1 MSKFEFKLPDIGEG
15 VTEGEIVNWLVGV
28 GDGVKEDQDMV
39 EVMTDKATVTIG
51 APKAGKVTELKGE
64 VGDVIPVGQVLVVL
78 DLASNG
84 EPAATS
90 APAAPAAAPP
100 PAAKAAAA
108 PAAAKPAAAPAKPAA
123 APAKPAEK
131 AAAASDD
138 SSPVFRL
145 QDDLPG
151 VGSPGASANGVNGGY
166 FNDKPLAAPATRK
179 LARELDVDLRRVTPT
194 GPNQRVTKEDV
205 ESHSRK
211 GPAAAKAPAAHAAAP
226 EAHAPAAQVLP
237 PAPRL
242 SEARGDQR
250 VPIRGMRRRVFEN
263 MARSKRT
270 AAHFTYFEEC
280 EVTPLMDL
288 RSRIKGYAEAEGVKL
303 NFLPLVIKAVIASLR
318 RNPTLNAV
326 VDDEKGELVLKSTF
340 DIGIAV
346 ATDNGLVVPVLRAAD
361 QLGMLDIAREIDRLS
376 SEAREGKIRREDLGG
391 SSFTVTSLGKL
402 GGSFATPVINYPEVA
417 ILYVPQIKQK
427 PVVKNGQI
435 VVGNVMNLGVS
446 FDHRVIDGHTGASF
460 VQDLAEFLQ
469 DPDRLLLQM
478 R

>member
-15 VTEGEIVNWLVGV
+15 VSEGEIVNWLVGV
-28 GDGVKEDQDMV
+28 GDAVKEDQDMV

-51 APKAGKVTELKGE
+51 APKAGKVAELKGE

-78 DLASNG
+78 DISQDG
-84 EPAATS
+84 EKAE
-90 APAAPAAAPP
+90 APAA
-100 PAAKAAAA
+100 
-108 PAAAKPAAAPAKPAA
+108 AAAKPAAAPAAKPAATPAAKPAA
-123 APAKPAEK
+123 APAAKASP
-131 AAAASDD
+131 AAAPAAKDSKE
-138 SSPVFRL
+138 SSPVFTL
-145 QDDLPG
+145 QDELPG
-151 VGSPGASANGVNGGY
+151 VGAPSGGASNGY

-179 LARELDVDLRRVTPT
+179 LARELDVDLRQVAPS
-194 GPNQRVTKEDV
+194 GPNQRVTREDV
-205 ESHSRK
+205 ESHARGGASSTAAAE
-211 GPAAAKAPAAHAAAP
+211 PAAGTALARSAAPAPTAP
-226 EAHAPAAQVLP
+226 LA
-237 PAPRL
+237 PAPRVVD
-242 SEARGDQR
+242 ARGDQR
-250 VPIRGMRRRVFEN
+250 IPIRGMRRRVFEN

-280 EVTPLMDL
+280 EVSALMAW

-303 NFLPLVIKAVIASLR
+303 NFLPLIVKAVVASLR
-318 RNPTLNAV
+318 KNPTLNAI

-361 QLGMLDIAREIDRLS
+361 QLGLIQIAREIDRLS
-376 SEAREGKIRREDLGG
+376 QEARDGKIRREDLGG
-391 SSFTVTSLGKL
+391 SSFTITSLGKL

-427 PVVKNGQI
+427 PVVKDGQI

-460 VQDLAEFLQ
+460 VLNLAEFLQ
-469 DPDRLLLQM
+469 DPDRLLL
-478 R
+478 

>member
-15 VTEGEIVNWLVGV
+15 VTEGEIVNWLVAV
-28 GDGVKEDQDMV
+28 GDGVKEDQDLV

-51 APKAGKVTELKGE
+51 APKAGKVAELKGD

-78 DLASNG
+78 DLAGGG
-84 EPAATS
+84 E
-90 APAAPAAAPP
+90 AAAS
-100 PAAKAAAA
+100 PA
-108 PAAAKPAAAPAKPAA
+108 PAAKPAADKAAKPAPAPEKA
-123 APAKPAEK
+123 AAKAPEKAAEK
-131 AAAASDD
+131 AADKASEEDA
-138 SSPVFRL
+138 SPVFKL
-145 QDDLPG
+145 QDNLPG
-151 VGSPGASANGVNGGY
+151 VGPTSGGAANGANGGY

-179 LARELDVDLRRVTPT
+179 LARELDVDLRRVSPT

-205 ESHSRK
+205 ESHARK
-211 GPAAAKAPAAHAAAP
+211 GPAAAKAP

-237 PAPRL
+237 PPPRIT
-242 SEARGDQR
+242 EARGDQR
-250 VPIRGMRRRVFEN
+250 VPIRGVKRAAFER

-280 EVTPLMDL
+280 EVTPLMEL

-303 NFLPLVIKAVIASLR
+303 NFLPLIIKAVIAALR
-318 RNPTLNAV
+318 KNPTLNAV
-326 VDDEKGELVLKSTF
+326 VDDEKGELVVRGSY

-376 SEAREGKIRREDLGG
+376 NEARAGKVRREDLGG
-391 SSFTVTSLGKL
+391 GSFTVTSLGKL
-402 GGSFATPVINYPEVA
+402 GGSFATPVINYPEVG

-446 FDHRVIDGHTGASF
+446 FDHRGIDGYTGASF

>member
-15 VTEGEIVNWLVGV
+15 VTEGEIVNWLVAV
-28 GDGVKEDQDMV
+28 GDGVKEDQDLV

-51 APKAGKVTELKGE
+51 APKAGKVAELKGD

-78 DLASNG
+78 DLAGGG
-84 EPAATS
+84 E
-90 APAAPAAAPP
+90 AAASPA
-100 PAAKAAAA
+100 PAAKA
-108 PAAAKPAAAPAKPAA
+108 PAEKAKPAAAPEKAA
-123 APAKPAEK
+123 AKAPEKPAEK
-131 AAAASDD
+131 SGNDD
-138 SSPVFRL
+138 ASPVFKL
-145 QDDLPG
+145 QDSLPG
-151 VGSPGASANGVNGGY
+151 VAPSGGGTANGANGGY

-205 ESHSRK
+205 ESHARK
-211 GPAAAKAPAAHAAAP
+211 GPAAARAPEGHAP
-226 EAHAPAAQVLP
+226 EAPALP
-237 PAPRL
+237 PAPRVT
-242 SEARGDQR
+242 EARGDQR
-250 VPIRGMRRRVFEN
+250 VPIRGMKRAAFER

-280 EVTPLMDL
+280 EVTPLLEL

-303 NFLPLVIKAVIASLR
+303 NFLPLIVKAVIAALR
-318 RNPTLNAV
+318 KNPTLNAV
-326 VDDEKGELVLKSTF
+326 VDDEKGELVLRGSF

-376 SEAREGKIRREDLGG
+376 NEARAGKVRREDLGG
-391 SSFTVTSLGKL
+391 GSFTVTSLGKL
-402 GGSFATPVINYPEVA
+402 GGSFATPVINYPEVG

-446 FDHRVIDGHTGASF
+446 FDHRVIDGYTGASF
-460 VQDLAEFLQ
+460 VQDLADFLQ

>member
-15 VTEGEIVNWLVGV
+15 VSEGEIVNWLVGV

-51 APKAGKVTELKGE
+51 APKAGKVAELKGE

-78 DLASNG
+78 DISGGA
-84 EPAATS
+84 EAAE
-90 APAAPAAAPP
+90 PAAAP
-100 PAAKAAAA
+100 ATKAAAT
-108 PAAAKPAAAPAKPAA
+108 PAAKPAAAVPPAAKPAA
-123 APAKPAEK
+123 AAKEAKDSKE
-131 AAAASDD
+131 
-138 SSPVFRL
+138 SSPVFTL
-145 QDDLPG
+145 EDDLPG
-151 VGSPGASANGVNGGY
+151 VGAPSGAASNGGY

-179 LARELDVDLRRVTPT
+179 LARELDVDLRQVSPS
-194 GPNQRVTKEDV
+194 GPNQRVTREDV
-205 ESHSRK
+205 EAHARGGASA
-211 GPAAAKAPAAHAAAP
+211 GAAPAPAADSALARSP
-226 EAHAPAAQVLP
+226 APAPATPVA
-237 PAPRL
+237 PAPRVVD
-242 SEARGDQR
+242 ARGDQR
-250 VPIRGMRRRVFEN
+250 IPIRGMRRRVFEN

-280 EVTPLMDL
+280 EVSALMAW
-288 RSRIKGYAEAEGVKL
+288 RGRIKGYAEAEGVKL
-303 NFLPLVIKAVIASLR
+303 NFLPLIVKAVVASLR
-318 RNPTLNAV
+318 KNPTLNAI

-361 QLGMLDIAREIDRLS
+361 QLGIIQIAREIDRLS
-376 SEAREGKIRREDLGG
+376 QEARDGKIRREDLGG
-391 SSFTVTSLGKL
+391 GSFTVTSLGKL

-427 PVVKNGQI
+427 PVVKDGQI

-460 VQDLAEFLQ
+460 VLNLAEFLQ
-469 DPDRLLLQM
+469 DPDRLLL
-478 R
+478 

>member
-51 APKAGKVTELKGE
+51 APKAGKVAELKGE

-84 EPAATS
+84 EPAA
-90 APAAPAAAPP
+90 AP
-100 PAAKAAAA
+100 AAAA
-108 PAAAKPAAAPAKPAA
+108 PAAPAKGAAAPAAAAKPAPAAQPAAAPAAKAA
-123 APAKPAEK
+123 PAEK

-151 VGSPGASANGVNGGY
+151 VAAPGSSANGVNGGY

-179 LARELDVDLRRVTPT
+179 LARELDVDLRRVAPT

-205 ESHSRK
+205 ETHARK
-211 GPAAAKAPAAHAAAP
+211 GPAAAKAPAAP
-226 EAHAPAAQVLP
+226 EAHAPGAGQVLP
-237 PAPRL
+237 PAPRP

-280 EVTPLMDL
+280 EVTALMEL
-288 RSRIKGYAEAEGVKL
+288 RARIKGYAEAEGVKL
-303 NFLPLVIKAVIASLR
+303 NFLPLIIKAVIASLR
-318 RNPTLNAV
+318 RNPTLNAL

-361 QLGMLDIAREIDRLS
+361 QLGMLDISREIDRLS
-376 SEAREGKIRREDLGG
+376 NEAREGKIRREDLGG

-460 VQDLAEFLQ
+460 VQDLADFLQ

>member
-51 APKAGKVTELKGE
+51 APKAGKVAELKGE

-78 DLASNG
+78 DLGSNG
-84 EPAATS
+84 EQAGAP
-90 APAAPAAAPP
+90 APAAPAAAPAAAGA
-100 PAAKAAAA
+100 PAAKAAAVPATAKPTAA
-108 PAAAKPAAAPAKPAA
+108 PAAKPAP
-123 APAKPAEK
+123 EK
-131 AAAASDD
+131 AASASDD

-151 VGSPGASANGVNGGY
+151 VGAPGAGANGGY

-179 LARELDVDLRRVTPT
+179 LARELDVDLRRVSPT

-205 ESHSRK
+205 ETHARK
-211 GPAAAKAPAAHAAAP
+211 GPSAKSPGAAADTHAPA
-226 EAHAPAAQVLP
+226 AAQVLP

-242 SEARGDQR
+242 TEARGDQR

-280 EVTPLMDL
+280 EVTPLMEL
-288 RSRIKGYAEAEGVKL
+288 RARIKGYAEAEGVKL
-303 NFLPLVIKAVIASLR
+303 NFLPLIIKAVIASLR

-326 VDDEKGELVLKSTF
+326 VDDEKGELVLKSSF

-361 QLGMLDIAREIDRLS
+361 QLGMLDISREIDRLS
-376 SEAREGKIRREDLGG
+376 NEAREGKIRREDLGG

-460 VQDLAEFLQ
+460 VQDLADFLQ

>member
-15 VTEGEIVNWLVGV
+15 VTEGEIVNWLVAV
-28 GDGVKEDQDMV
+28 GDGVKEDQDLV

-51 APKAGKVTELKGE
+51 APKAGKVAELKGD
-64 VGDVIPVGQVLVVL
+64 VGDVIPVGQVLLVL
-78 DLASNG
+78 DLAGGG
-84 EPAATS
+84 E
-90 APAAPAAAPP
+90 AAAS
-100 PAAKAAAA
+100 PA
-108 PAAAKPAAAPAKPAA
+108 PAAKPAAEKAAKPAPAPEKA
-123 APAKPAEK
+123 AAKAPEKPAEK
-131 AAAASDD
+131 SSDD
-138 SSPVFRL
+138 DASPVFKL
-145 QDDLPG
+145 QDNLPG
-151 VGSPGASANGVNGGY
+151 VAPTGGGAANGANGGY

-179 LARELDVDLRRVTPT
+179 LARELDVDLRRVSPT

-205 ESHSRK
+205 ESHARK
-211 GPAAAKAPAAHAAAP
+211 GPAAKAP
-226 EAHAPAAQVLP
+226 EAQAPAAQALP
-237 PAPRL
+237 PPPRVA
-242 SEARGDQR
+242 EARGDTR
-250 VPIRGMRRRVFEN
+250 VPIRGMKRRAFEN

-280 EVTPLMDL
+280 EVTPLMEL

-303 NFLPLVIKAVIASLR
+303 NFLPLIIKAVIAALR
-318 RNPTLNAV
+318 KNPSLNAV
-326 VDDEKGELVLKSTF
+326 VDDEKGELVLRGSF

-346 ATDNGLVVPVLRAAD
+346 ATDNGLVVPVLRSAD

-376 SEAREGKIRREDLGG
+376 NEARAGKVRREDLGG
-391 SSFTVTSLGKL
+391 GSFTVTSLGKL
-402 GGSFATPVINYPEVA
+402 GGSFATPVINYPEVG

-446 FDHRVIDGHTGASF
+446 FDHRVIDGFTGASF

>member
-51 APKAGKVTELKGE
+51 APKAGKVAELKGD

-78 DLASNG
+78 DLVANG
-84 EPAATS
+84 EPAA
-90 APAAPAAAPP
+90 APAP
-100 PAAKAAAA
+100 KAAGA
-108 PAAAKPAAAPAKPAA
+108 PAAAKPAAGKSTEAPAAKPA
-123 APAKPAEK
+123 PEK
-131 AAAASDD
+131 TPAASDD

-151 VGSPGASANGVNGGY
+151 VVAPGAANGASGSY

-179 LARELDVDLRRVTPT
+179 LARELDVDLRRVTPS

-205 ESHSRK
+205 ESHARGGASSAK
-211 GPAAAKAPAAHAAAP
+211 SAKAPEGRAPEGRAP
-226 EAHAPAAQVLP
+226 EANAPALP
-237 PAPRL
+237 PAPRVV
-242 SEARGDQR
+242 EARGDQR
-250 VPIRGMRRRVFEN
+250 IPIRGMKRRVFEN

-280 EVTPLMDL
+280 EVSGLIAM
-288 RSRIKGYAEAEGVKL
+288 RGRIKGYADAEGVKL
-303 NFLPLVIKAVIASLR
+303 NFLPLIIKAVVAALR
-318 RNPTLNAV
+318 RNPTLNAI

-346 ATDNGLVVPVLRAAD
+346 ATDNGLVVPVLRSAD
-361 QLGMLDIAREIDRLS
+361 QLGMLAISREIDRLS
-376 SEAREGKIRREDLGG
+376 NEAREGKIRREDLGG
-391 SSFTVTSLGKL
+391 GSFTVTSLGKL

-427 PVVKNGQI
+427 PVVKDGQI

-446 FDHRVIDGHTGASF
+446 FDHRVIDGFTGASF
-460 VQDLAEFLQ
+460 VQDLANFLQ
-469 DPDRLLLQM
+469 DPDRLLL
-478 R
+478 